1 MAAGTLFLVVGP
13 SGVGKDTLL
22 DGARARLSGDA
33 RFLFARRV
41 ITRAAD
47 AGGEDHEAATPDEFA
62 RRKAAGGFL
71 LTWSAH
77 GLDYGLPAALSDA
90 LAQGRAVVANGSRAT
105 IAELAKLVPQLT
117 VVEITAPPE
126 AVAARLRARGRED
139 EAQVAERISRSV
151 PPMPEGVAVVRI
163 VNDADVETGI
173 AKLVAA
179 VSEPRP

>member
-22 DGARARLSGDA
+22 DGARARLTGDA
-33 RFLFARRV
+33 RFLFAKRV

-47 AGGEDHEAATPDEFA
+47 AGGEDHEAVTPDEFA
-62 RRKAAGGFL
+62 RRKAAGEFL

-90 LAQGRAVVANGSRAT
+90 LAQGRTVVANGSRAT
-105 IAELAKLVPQLT
+105 IAELAKLVPRLT
-117 VVEITAPPE
+117 VVEVTAPPE

-151 PPMPEGVAVVRI
+151 PPMPDGIDAVRI

-173 AKLVAA
+173 AKLAA
-179 VSEPRP
+179 ALLGRRP

>member
-47 AGGEDHEAATPDEFA
+47 AGGEDHEAATPDAFA
-62 RRKAAGGFL
+62 RRKAEGGFL

-77 GLDYGLPAALSDA
+77 GLDYGLPAELSDA
-90 LAQGRAVVANGSRAT
+90 LAQGRTVVANGSRAT

-151 PPMPEGVAVVRI
+151 PAMPEGVAVVRI
-163 VNDADVETGI
+163 VNDADVETGV

-179 VSEPRP
+179 LSEPKP